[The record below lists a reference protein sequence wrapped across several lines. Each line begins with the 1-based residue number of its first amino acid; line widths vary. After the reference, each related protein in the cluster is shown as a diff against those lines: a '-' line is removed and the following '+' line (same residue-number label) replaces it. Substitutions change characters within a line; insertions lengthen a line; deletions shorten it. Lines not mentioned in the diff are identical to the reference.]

1 MVMVELKG
9 KQKPIR
15 TLFKVSPTYS
25 QKLAMVYM
33 IGVTI
38 WEWSAEMPV
47 TALLPEPTW
56 STLFFAGFSGV
67 DVLSETSPS
76 QNVFSSAIFF
86 GNDERQKDW
95 QIWQLRLILANICN
109 HYNYWYN
116 LERQCKD
123 DLCGEKASLWK
134 VLRRARE
141 RAGAFEA
148 LQTGRLSRAEVF
160 FTTSH
165 WFWLIPPWPQ
175 QPPPQIVAQSS
186 PPPSSERAREREG
199 AVEALQTGRLSSAG
213 RCRGIIPY
221 HNQWPSYLQF
231 VAQSVWPVRT
241 CLQSCSEIVMHKRS
255 FEHMAYVV

>member
-1 MVMVELKG
+1 
-9 KQKPIR
+9 
-15 TLFKVSPTYS
+15 
-25 QKLAMVYM
+25 MVYM

-141 RAGAFEA
+141 REAAFEA
-148 LQTGRLSRAEVF
+148 LQTG
-160 FTTSH
+160 
-165 WFWLIPPWPQ
+165 Q
-175 QPPPQIVAQSS
+175 
-186 PPPSSERAREREG
+186 
-199 AVEALQTGRLSSAG
+199 LSSAG
-213 RCRGIIPY
+213 RCRGIMTSDHHMY
-221 HNQWPSYLQF
+221 VQF
-231 VAQSVWPVRT
+231 FAQSVWPVRT
-241 CLQSCSEIVMHKRS
+241 YLQPCSDIVIDCDARTCLWHLSTFPMW
-255 FEHMAYVV
+255 F